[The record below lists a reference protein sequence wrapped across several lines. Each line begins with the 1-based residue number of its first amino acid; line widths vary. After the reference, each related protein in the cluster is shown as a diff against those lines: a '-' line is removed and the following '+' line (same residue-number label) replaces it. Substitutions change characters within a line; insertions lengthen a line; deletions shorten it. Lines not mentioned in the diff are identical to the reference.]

1 MDTSQFQVPDHVPS
15 GLVQVISF
23 HDAPGMES
31 DPTAVID
38 RLRDDRPIVWGIGA
52 RRGKDAW
59 ILKDYDVL
67 FEAFQSPHLFS
78 SNHFSGFSHLL
89 GEDWLLIPPEV
100 DPPAHG
106 GYRRFLN
113 KMFTPSKM
121 NELEPK
127 IAAIVRN
134 LTDKVLPDGR
144 CDFRAAVATPL
155 PTIVFLGL
163 VGLPVEDASQF
174 LAWAD
179 PLMHSVDPQKVAW
192 GARAVRDYMVE
203 AMRERGRNPRDDIM
217 SQIATAEI
225 GDQPM
230 SDTEKMAMAFNLY
243 IAGLDTVTNALAAS
257 FLYLARDQALQ
268 AELRAKPELRA
279 KAVEELLRT
288 RVMVVNGRFVTQ
300 DMEFHGV
307 QMKKGDRVALP
318 TMFANRDPKHFADP
332 GKIDLERN
340 NTMSHIAFGTG
351 IHNCLG
357 SHLARRE
364 LKIVLDEWLDR
375 VPPFAVPAGERPVTY
390 GSSAVF
396 GVEHLPLE
404 W

>member
-1 MDTSQFQVPDHVPS
+1 MTTAGDIPDHVPPE
-15 GLVQVISF
+15 LVQPIFF
-23 HDAPGMES
+23 HDAPGMDS
-31 DPTAVID
+31 DPATVID
-38 RLRDDRPIVWGIGA
+38 QLIDERPIVWGLGA
-52 RRGKDAW
+52 RRGRDAW
-59 ILKDYDVL
+59 IFKSYDVL

-106 GYRRFLN
+106 GYRRFMN

-121 NELEPK
+121 NALEPK
-127 IAAIVRN
+127 IERIVRE
-134 LTDKVLPDGR
+134 LTDAVLPAGR
-144 CDFRAAVATPL
+144 CDFREAVATPL
-155 PTIVFLGL
+155 PTSVFLDM
-163 VGLPVEDASQF
+163 VGLPVEDAHQF

-179 PLMHSVDPQKVAW
+179 PLMHSVDPKEVAW
-192 GARAVRDYMVE
+192 GARAVRDYMID
-203 AMRERGRNPRDDIM
+203 AMKERAANPRDDVM
-217 SQIATAEI
+217 SAIATAEI
-225 GDQPM
+225 DGRPM
-230 SDTEKMAMAFNLY
+230 SDVEKMAMAFNLY

-268 AELRAKPELRA
+268 ARLRAEPELRG
-279 KAVEELLRT
+279 KAIEELLRS
-288 RVMVVNGRFVTQ
+288 RVMVVNGRFVAQ
-300 DMEFHGV
+300 DIEFHGV
-307 QMKKGDRVALP
+307 TMKKGDRVALP
-318 TMFANRDPKHFADP
+318 TMFANRDPAQFPDP
-332 GKIDLERN
+332 GAIDLTRRN
-340 NTMSHIAFGTG
+340 SMSHIAFGTG

-364 LKIVLDEWLDR
+364 MRIVIDEWLDR
-375 VPPFAVPAGERPVTY
+375 VPTFQVPEGERPVTY